1 MRHLPFVLAL
11 LLAAAPSAQIGWDAD
26 ASDLRGRSG
35 TVSVV
40 CPEAGAADRN
50 HPVWGS
56 NPYTD
61 DSSVCRAAVHAGA
74 IDWAGGAVTLEARPG
89 QPSYPGTA
97 RNGVTTLDYG
107 SWGGSFAVVTV
118 AADPTVGWDADA
130 AAYRGTSARVTV
142 VCPPARSAA
151 DRGHPV
157 WGSGPYTDDSSVC
170 RAAVHA
176 GAITY
181 ADGGKVIF
189 EPRPGQDGYAGS
201 VRNGVETLDYRRWG
215 GGFVIVR

>member
-1 MRHLPFVLAL
+1 MCHLPLALAL
-11 LLAAAPSAQIGWDAD
+11 LLAAAPSAQVDLDWDAT
-26 ASDLRGRSG
+26 ATALRGRSG
-35 TVSVV
+35 IVIVV
-40 CPEAGAADRN
+40 CPEAGTVDRS
-50 HPVWGS
+50 HAVWGS

-74 IDWAGGAVTLEARPG
+74 IGWEGGTVTIEPRPG
-89 QPSYPGTA
+89 QQSYQGTA
-97 RNGVTTLDYG
+97 RNGVTTRDYG
-107 SWGGSFAVVTV
+107 TWGGSFAV
-118 AADPTVGWDADA
+118 AAEPTVGWDADA
-130 AAYRGTSARVTV
+130 ADARGTSGRVTV
-142 VCPPARSAA
+142 ICPPARSAA

-170 RAAVHA
+170 RAAVHD

-189 EPRPGQDGYAGS
+189 EPRSGQGSYAGS
-201 VRNGVETLDYRRWG
+201 TRNGVETRDYGRWG